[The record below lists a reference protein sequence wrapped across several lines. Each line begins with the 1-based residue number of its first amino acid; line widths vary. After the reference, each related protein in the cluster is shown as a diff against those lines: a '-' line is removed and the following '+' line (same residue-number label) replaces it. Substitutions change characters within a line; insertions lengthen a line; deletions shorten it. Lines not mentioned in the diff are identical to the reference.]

1 MVNSRTSRIIRF
13 KDINKEIQS
22 TDIILDIG
30 AYDCELLNHI
40 NPKEYHG
47 VDLTPKDSRVIKV
60 DVSYE
65 KLPFQNNTFDKVIM
79 SMLLSHVDNPI
90 FALKEARRV
99 LKDQGKLI
107 LVFSNIENVNKLLQ
121 GLLLRKKFLE
131 NPNYSY
137 IQVFGTQEIG
147 SILGRTG
154 FKVIIINKRC
164 AELFGYYLPFLNWTN
179 LFSEYVLVVAK
190 KSNVPFEKWEYGKKM
205 VFKD

>member
-65 KLPFQNNTFDKVIM
+65 KLPF
-79 SMLLSHVDNPI
+79 
-90 FALKEARRV
+90 
-99 LKDQGKLI
+99 
-107 LVFSNIENVNKLLQ
+107 
-121 GLLLRKKFLE
+121 
-131 NPNYSY
+131 
-137 IQVFGTQEIG
+137 
-147 SILGRTG
+147 
-154 FKVIIINKRC
+154 
-164 AELFGYYLPFLNWTN
+164 
-179 LFSEYVLVVAK
+179 
-190 KSNVPFEKWEYGKKM
+190 
-205 VFKD
+205 